1 MTAGQAAAGQA
12 AGGSPFAVL
21 ARALAD
27 EVSLSSAAVIG
38 SWDRGTRRDALRVL
52 GEMAGLLESVQARL
66 IAAEERSG
74 DWQGDGERSIES
86 WLGKQTKSG
95 YGKAKADL
103 AVSRALAELPALG
116 EALESGEVSGEHVR
130 VVSRQFEH
138 ASAPQRAALTSPQGQ
153 AELLRGAK
161 GADAGVFGKALKH
174 RMAAVDAAKLQR
186 GQDAVRERRYA
197 RVFKRCGGVVLEALL
212 DPVAGEKLAVALN
225 AASPRPGA
233 GDGRSPD
240 QLRADAL
247 ETLASALLNLG
258 EFKPGG
264 QVRPHVM
271 VTLTQGQWAAWQH
284 WKHRQKHQQEQR
296 AAGGSSPAGDTPAG
310 NSTVPGGPGVGGSAF
325 MRGTTG
331 PTDAD
336 NDAAAAGSLAVSG
349 GQAADGAAAA
359 GADGGILAGAGGVPV
374 LGDGVPVPPVEL
386 DVLLCDSVV
395 MRAVLDAE
403 NQPVSLGRDSRTFAG
418 SLRKAL
424 HLRDGGCAWPAC
436 GMPAQFTDGHH
447 INEWAAGQGSTS
459 VDNGLLLCS
468 FHHHLLH
475 ATRAVITPIPGGFR
489 FTSADGVLIGEHQF
503 RHHASRQQ
511 PRQPRP
517 RPRAGPGL
525 GLGPGL
531 DDDRAGG
538 SSDSCEDGRAGSSG
552 IHDGRAGS
560 RDTGEVPA
568 GDGRFDSR
576 SAGDGCVGSSTGS
589 TGDGRADSTAT
600 GDLRAGDRRA
610 CQSGKRIGRTH
621 RRSEGP
627 APPAE
632 LSGER
637 GS

>member
-1 MTAGQAAAGQA
+1 M
-12 AGGSPFAVL
+12 S
-21 ARALAD
+21 R
-27 EVSLSSAAVIG
+27 SSAVVMS
-38 SWDRGTRRDALRVL
+38 SWDRGTRRDALRVV
-52 GEMAGLLESVQARL
+52 GEMAGLLELVQARL

-103 AVSRALAELPALG
+103 AVSRVLAELPALG

-153 AELLRGAK
+153 VELLRGAK
-161 GADAGVFGKALKH
+161 GADAGVFGKSLRH
-174 RMAAVDAAKLQR
+174 RLAAVDVAALQR

-225 AASPRPGA
+225 AASSRPGA

-284 WKHRQKHQQEQR
+284 WKHRQKHQQAQR
-296 AAGGSSPAGDTPAG
+296 ATAGSGAAGVPTGGSDVATG
-310 NSTVPGGPGVGGSAF
+310 NAAAAAAGSAF
-325 MRGTTG
+325 MR
-331 PTDAD
+331 PATDAD
-336 NDAAAAGSLAVSG
+336 NAATAAT
-349 GQAADGAAAA
+349 
-359 GADGGILAGAGGVPV
+359 AGAGGVPV

-403 NQPVSLGRDSRTFAG
+403 NQPVNLGRDSRTFTG

-447 INEWAAGQGSTS
+447 IDEWAAGQGSTS
-459 VDNGLLLCS
+459 VDNGMLLCS
-468 FHHHLLH
+468 FHHHLIH
-475 ATRAVITPIPGGFR
+475 ATRTVITPVPGGFR

-511 PRQPRP
+511 PRKPRGSP
-517 RPRAGPGL
+517 
-525 GLGPGL
+525 
-531 DDDRAGG
+531 DDDRVGG
-538 SSDSCEDGRAGSSG
+538 S
-552 IHDGRAGS
+552 
-560 RDTGEVPA
+560 DTGEVDA
-568 GDGRFDSR
+568 GVGSSDGGGVD
-576 SAGDGCVGSSTGS
+576 GDCVGSRT
-589 TGDGRADSTAT
+589 TGDGRAGDRITGEGRAGSTAT
-600 GDLRAGDRRA
+600 RDSLAGDRRA
-610 CQSGKRIGRTH
+610 RQSGKRTGRSR

-632 LSGER
+632 LPLE
-637 GS
+637 